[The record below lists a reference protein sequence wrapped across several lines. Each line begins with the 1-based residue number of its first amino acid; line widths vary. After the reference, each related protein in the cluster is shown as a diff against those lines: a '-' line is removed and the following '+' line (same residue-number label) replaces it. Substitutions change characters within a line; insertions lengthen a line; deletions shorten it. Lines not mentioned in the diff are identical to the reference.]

1 MREQQSDCAHPIAA
15 LSRITTCGLLALAAL
30 LVLSVCTTPASAL
43 RQLHVKATVATHYP
57 EPNANVTV
65 RVKAVD
71 QKGRTL
77 KGVRCVATW
86 HLRSTTPKSTRRTNR
101 AGVVRFT
108 RYIGDTSGG
117 YGVWVTVKGA
127 WRGQTRRCKTWFRP
141 RRPLPDVPNIVFI
154 GDSLTVGLYA
164 VTEAES
170 FRALIAARFMCTS
183 ELIGTSG
190 GQSKDVSLVGV
201 TEAAGDIVVIE
212 LGTNDAIGY
221 PDLVPVAPAVLEANL
236 RAIARA
242 ARSGNQACR
251 LIFLSVW
258 QQAPTRTPYDARIA
272 AVAASYGRHFIDIS
286 TIKDD
291 PAASR
296 PAGVDTYLGISDGWH
311 PNTVG
316 HAAIAGAVGDEIAKM
331 LDPKF
336 APPTPAAAAPGMG
349 GRGGAR

>member
-15 LSRITTCGLLALAAL
+15 VSRITTSGLLALAVL
-30 LVLSVCTTPASAL
+30 LLLGLCATPASAL
-43 RQLHVKATVATHYP
+43 RQLRVTATVASRYP
-57 EPNANVTV
+57 EPNADVTV

-71 QKGRTL
+71 QKGWTL

-86 HLRSTTPKSTRRTNR
+86 HLRSTTPRSTRRTNR
-101 AGVVRFT
+101 AGVVWLT
-108 RYIGDTSGG
+108 RYIGDTTSG
-117 YGVWVTVKGA
+117 YRVWVTVRCA
-127 WRGQTRRCKTWFRP
+127 WRGQTRRCRTWFVP
-141 RRPLPDVPNIVFI
+141 RGALPDVPNIVFV

-170 FRALIAARFMCTS
+170 FRALVAARFVCTS
-183 ELIGTSG
+183 ERMGASG
-190 GQSKDVSLVGV
+190 GQSKDVNLVGL

-221 PDLVPVAPAVLEANL
+221 PDLVLVAPAVLEANL

-272 AVAASYGRHFIDIS
+272 AVAACYGRHFIDIS

-311 PNTVG
+311 SNTVG

-331 LDPKF
+331 LGQNVE
-336 APPTPAAAAPGMG
+336 TAAESAAN
-349 GRGGAR
+349 

>member
-1 MREQQSDCAHPIAA
+1 MKAV
-15 LSRITTCGLLALAAL
+15 SRIIASGFVALAAVL
-30 LVLSVCTTPASAL
+30 LLGLCATPASAL
-43 RQLHVKATVATHYP
+43 RQLRVTATVATRYP

-86 HLRSTTPKSTRRTNR
+86 RLPSTTRRSVRRTNR

-108 RYIGDTSGG
+108 RYIGDTSSG
-117 YGVWVTVKGA
+117 YRVWVTVKGA

-141 RRPLPDVPNIVFI
+141 RRPLPDVPNIVFV

-170 FRALIAARFMCTS
+170 FRALIAARFVCTT
-183 ELIGTSG
+183 ELIAASG
-190 GQSKDVSLVGV
+190 GQSKDVNLVGL

-221 PDLVPVAPAVLEANL
+221 PDLVPVAPAVFEANL

-272 AVAASYGRHFIDIS
+272 AVAAGYGRHFIDIS

-291 PAASR
+291 PAASQ
-296 PAGVDTYLGISDGWH
+296 PEGVETYLGKSDGWH

-316 HAAIAGAVGDEIAKM
+316 HAAIADAVGDEIAKM
-331 LDPKF
+331 LGQTVKT
-336 APPTPAAAAPGMG
+336 AVESAAN
-349 GRGGAR
+349 

>member
-43 RQLHVKATVATHYP
+43 RQLRVAASVATHYP

-71 QKGRTL
+71 QEGQAL
-77 KGVRCVATW
+77 KGVRCVAIW
-86 HLRSTTPKSTRRTNR
+86 HLRSTTPRSTRRTNR
-101 AGVVRFT
+101 AGVVWLT
-108 RYIGDTSGG
+108 RYIGDTTSG
-117 YGVWVTVKGA
+117 YRVWVTVRCA
-127 WRGQTRRCKTWFRP
+127 WRGQTRRCRTWFVP
-141 RRPLPDVPNIVFI
+141 RGALPDVPNIVFV

-170 FRALIAARFMCTS
+170 FRALIAARFRCTS

-221 PDLVPVAPAVLEANL
+221 PDLVPVALAVFEANL

-242 ARSGNQACR
+242 ARSGNPACR
-251 LIFLSVW
+251 LIFLSAW

-272 AVAASYGRHFIDIS
+272 AVAISYGRHFIDIS

-296 PAGVDTYLGISDGWH
+296 PVGVDTYLGISDGWH
-311 PNTVG
+311 PNTMG
-316 HAAIAGAVGDEIAKM
+316 HAAIAGAVEDEIAKM
-331 LDPKF
+331 LGQNVKT
-336 APPTPAAAAPGMG
+336 AVESAAN
-349 GRGGAR
+349 